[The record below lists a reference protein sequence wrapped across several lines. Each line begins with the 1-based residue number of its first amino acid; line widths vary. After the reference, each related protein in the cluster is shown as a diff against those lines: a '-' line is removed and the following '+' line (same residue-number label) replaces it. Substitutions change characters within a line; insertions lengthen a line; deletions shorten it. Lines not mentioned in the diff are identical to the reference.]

1 METNTEEK
9 KAKSQSFQITTE
21 EEKLKAVESIQIAD
35 LELKEKESATK
46 NLEDELEQINKRAI
60 EIKQLITD
68 KKKSFAEDK
77 KKLNQMIT
85 NLKDALANYEIDKV
99 LGKTAA

>member
-1 METNTEEK
+1 METNTEDK
-9 KAKSQSFQITTE
+9 KGKSQSIQITTE

-46 NLEDELEQINKRAI
+46 NLEDELEQLNKRAI